1 MTGTSVKDKVRRAV
15 EEMPAN
21 ASFEDA
27 MERLYILYKVE
38 QGQRQMDAGQ
48 GIPHEDVKRR
58 TGATASCMS
67 SRVMRPP
74 HAARQPR
81 FSRHQRREVT

>member
-15 EEMPAN
+15 EELPAN

-38 QGQRQMDAGQ
+38 QGRRQLDAGQ
-48 GIPHEDVKRR
+48 GIPHEEVKKRLKKW
-58 TGATASCMS
+58 
-67 SRVMRPP
+67 
-74 HAARQPR
+74 H
-81 FSRHQRREVT
+81 E

>member
-15 EEMPAN
+15 EELPAN

-38 QGQRQMDAGQ
+38 QGRRQLEAGQ
-48 GIPHEDVKRR
+48 GIPHHEVKKRLKKW
-58 TGATASCMS
+58 
-67 SRVMRPP
+67 
-74 HAARQPR
+74 H
-81 FSRHQRREVT
+81 E